1 MIIVT
6 GGAGFIGS
14 NILAGLEKQGYK
26 DIVVV
31 DWLGNGDKWKNIA
44 KRELAAIIAP
54 ENMFDYMGK
63 HKDEI
68 TAVIHMGAISTTTE
82 TDVDLITRSNFEL
95 SWKLW
100 EFCRDNEKQFIYAS
114 SAATYGDGSQ
124 GFKDD
129 NDLSALNA
137 LRPLNPYGWSK
148 ALFDRKVARE
158 VLEGRKLPKQ
168 YVGLKFFNV
177 YGPNEYHTAPINA
190 WLKEKI
196 GGAFNNAVEIRPVP
210 EGALFLAGAAYFDGE
225 WRFPFEKENT
235 KLLNFY
241 NMDGSIGKVMM
252 MSQELVTDYYEDA
265 VMQAVRLYF
274 ASGDYLTVFLPRA
287 ASDFNKFAANIGE
300 RRLKP
305 EFNRERV
312 EVSLPQ
318 FELFYKISDFRS
330 LYALFGVQKIFLPD
344 NYNFAKMINYDF
356 PAYVEEVALQTKIRV
371 RETRVRSGDAGGNG
385 AAETVRPSA
394 VTGLS
399 GKDVKEFR
407 ANRPF
412 IFMVNEGDI
421 IGVYVKG
428 CAEAAETA
436 GKEDFQKTGTVY
448 VREKKNGTPAWYEDK
463 NQRGDFILRNDLK
476 DKSLSD
482 GNVSEAVLF

>member
-177 YGPNEYHTAPINA
+177 YGPNEYH
-190 WLKEKI
+190 K
-196 GGAFNNAVEIRPVP
+196 GGQKSVIAHIFPQVKNNEEVK
-210 EGALFLAGAAYFDGE
+210 LFKSYNPKYRDGE
-225 WRFPFEKENT
+225 QLR
-235 KLLNFY
+235 
-241 NMDGSIGKVMM
+241 
-252 MSQELVTDYYEDA
+252 
-265 VMQAVRLYF
+265 
-274 ASGDYLTVFLPRA
+274 
-287 ASDFNKFAANIGE
+287 DF
-300 RRLKP
+300 
-305 EFNRERV
+305 V
-312 EVSLPQ
+312 WV
-318 FELFYKISDFRS
+318 
-330 LYALFGVQKIFLPD
+330 
-344 NYNFAKMINYDF
+344 
-356 PAYVEEVALQTKIRV
+356 
-371 RETRVRSGDAGGNG
+371 
-385 AAETVRPSA
+385 
-394 VTGLS
+394 
-399 GKDVKEFR
+399 
-407 ANRPF
+407 
-412 IFMVNEGDI
+412 GDI
-421 IGVYVKG
+421 
-428 CAEAAETA
+428 AAVILWMLKNSHVNGIYNVGTGKA
-436 GKEDFQKTGTVY
+436 RSFYDLAKATWKAVGKEPIIGFKDMPEELKNKYQYYTQADLTNLRKVGFTQEMTSLEDGIRQY
-448 VREKKNGTPAWYEDK
+448 VQE
-463 NQRGDFILRNDLK
+463 FLMK
-476 DKSLSD
+476 DDQYK
-482 GNVSEAVLF
+482 